1 MLCEGE
7 ETLKELMTWE
17 NNLEKLLEWS
27 NKLMSANAGV
37 IGKGLRRLRNIVE
50 RKTGL
55 RATSNG
61 IEYLGNGYVRRLVR
75 W

>member
-1 MLCEGE
+1 PYF
-7 ETLKELMTWE
+7 TAE

-37 IGKGLRRLRNIVE
+37 VWKGLRKLRNILE

-55 RATSNG
+55 RVTRNG
-61 IEYLGNGYVRRLVR
+61 IEYLGNGYVKRLVR